1 MTGEI
6 LRVAGAA
13 LLLLAAVGFIRL
25 YRAYLGTRV
34 AFFDEFISLIGDLR
48 RHISTHRGSVAEIV
62 AAHSG
67 GRLGEVGF
75 ATAYKASGSLCKAF
89 SDVRGQVNMPEDAL
103 RSLSEYFR
111 TYGTGYTADEL
122 AAADGEIATLERM
135 AKAEKEASLRSQKAA
150 SATAVAIALGLVVLL
165 V

>member
-1 MTGEI
+1 MTGGI
-6 LRVAGAA
+6 LRVVGAA
-13 LLLLAAVGFIRL
+13 LLLLAATGFIRL
-25 YRAYLGTRV
+25 YRAYLHTRV

-48 RHISTHRGSVAEIV
+48 RHISTHRGSVAGVV

-67 GRLGEVGF
+67 GKLGEIGF
-75 ATAYKASGSLCKAF
+75 VTAYEASGSLYKAF
-89 SDVRGQVNMPEDAL
+89 SEVRGRISMPEDAL
-103 RSLSEYFR
+103 RSLDEYFR

-122 AAADGEIATLERM
+122 AAADAEIATLERM
-135 AKAEKEASLRSQKAA
+135 AKAEKEASLHSQKAA